1 MTTISWIFIA
11 FAALAAGLDWWSVS
25 TGNERIEQ
33 GAKPA
38 VLVALIVAAWAGEL
52 AGDQQLW
59 LLLALVAG
67 LLGDLLLLPRVDK
80 FVAGLASFLVG
91 HLAYAALA
99 ASIGMRSLWMLAGL
113 LIASVMI
120 ATVGT
125 KITDSVHGTSYFV
138 PVVAYILT
146 IGLTTTLL
154 AGTGRL
160 FLVSGAL
167 LFVASDALLGYGR
180 FVDEAPGGRVAV
192 HVTYHLAQIA
202 LVVGTLT

>member
-1 MTTISWIFIA
+1 MTTISWVFVG
-11 FAALAAGLDWWSVS
+11 AAAVAAGLDWWSVL
-25 TGNERIEQ
+25 TGNERTEQ

-38 VLVALIVAAWAGEL
+38 VLVALILAAWAGQL
-52 AGDQQLW
+52 TGSQQLW
-59 LLLALVAG
+59 LLVALFAG
-67 LLGDLLLLPRVDK
+67 LLGDVLLLPRFDK

-99 ASIGMRSLWMLAGL
+99 GAIGMRSLWMLAGL
-113 LIASVMI
+113 LVASVMI

-125 KITDSVHGTSYFV
+125 KITDSVHGSSYFV

-154 AGTGRL
+154 VGTGRVFLVAGSLL
-160 FLVSGAL
+160 FL
-167 LFVASDALLGYGR
+167 ASDALLGYGR
-180 FVDEAPGGRVAV
+180 FVDDAPGGRTAV

-202 LVVGTLT
+202 LVVGALN